1 MIARLLC
8 LLTLFFSGT
17 ALAAS
22 GVNGRYVLAGS
33 HYAVDAEFAPGQL
46 TLREIYKTS
55 VYREERP
62 GYYVFVNEN
71 NRNIR
76 YAMEVVDAYTLK
88 ASKPDS
94 SDPPTYLKREPGPED
109 APAQAPAEASPEPAP
124 LAVPPKTVLGPPP
137 VNPVAQDEEQ
147 RRYAALAEEYQ
158 RRSQTE
164 PVNAQAW
171 TACAAVAFER
181 AHQPED
187 AADRYA
193 RKAAEILKMLD
204 AKASPCPEVIREW

>member
-1 MIARLLC
+1 MALLLC
-8 LLTLFFSGT
+8 FP
-17 ALAAS
+17 ALPAPP

-33 HYAVDAEFAPGQL
+33 HYAVDAEFTPGQL

-94 SDPPTYLKREPGPED
+94 KDPPTFLKREPGPAD
-109 APAQAPAEASPEPAP
+109 KPAEAPVPVPAP
-124 LAVPPKTVLGPPP
+124 LAVPPRTVLGPPP
-137 VNPVAQDEEQ
+137 VNPVAQDETQ

-158 RRSQTE
+158 RRSQAE

-181 AHQPED
+181 AHQPEE

-204 AKASPCPEVIREW
+204 AQASPCPEVIREW